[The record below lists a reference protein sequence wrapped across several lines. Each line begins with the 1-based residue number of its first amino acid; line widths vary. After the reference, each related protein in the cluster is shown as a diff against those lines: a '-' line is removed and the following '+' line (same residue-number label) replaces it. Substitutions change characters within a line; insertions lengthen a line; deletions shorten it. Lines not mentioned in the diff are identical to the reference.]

1 MDYIQIAL
9 QIRELLENLI
19 DLLDIHI
26 INACRRKCN
35 VRFFQIIDFRIVQ
48 NVQKRGRNTHFLCT
62 ADRQNAARR
71 SGRRE
76 MCGSVRGSPVGQ
88 IPHRVRDR
96 HGGAADDDRRF
107 KYGVPDLSLIH
118 ISEPT
123 RPY

>member
-48 NVQKRGRNTHFLCT
+48 NVQKRGRNMPIKKVPKI
-62 ADRQNAARR
+62 RPSR
-71 SGRRE
+71 S
-76 MCGSVRGSPVGQ
+76 S
-88 IPHRVRDR
+88 
-96 HGGAADDDRRF
+96 ALRF
-107 KYGVPDLSLIH
+107 QYIYKSNPNRS
-118 ISEPT
+118 
-123 RPY
+123 R